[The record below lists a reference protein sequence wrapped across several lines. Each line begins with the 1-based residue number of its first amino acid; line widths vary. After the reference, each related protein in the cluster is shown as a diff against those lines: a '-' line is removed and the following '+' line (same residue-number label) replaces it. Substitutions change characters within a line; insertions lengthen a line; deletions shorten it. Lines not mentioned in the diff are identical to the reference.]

1 MLKTLVL
8 FAATFGAV
16 TAKADL
22 LSFTPATQ
30 TINVG
35 GTATIDVQVS
45 GLARGQ
51 AVGSFDLTVL
61 SNNSIVTPL
70 SVLFLGNLG
79 TPADELLGSD
89 LSVAGAVNAFEVSL
103 EDTATLLGLQASQ
116 PFSLFRISYQGIA
129 VGSTVLTLKNSPRVV
144 SDGDGTI
151 IPFTNTATATINV
164 VGTEGTVPEPS
175 SWILLASMVA
185 FTGFVIHRRR
195 VTS

>member
-16 TAKADL
+16 SARADL
-22 LSFTPATQ
+22 ISFTPATQ

-45 GLARGQ
+45 GLAAGK

-61 SNNSIVTPL
+61 SNSSIVTPL
-70 SVLFLGNLG
+70 SVLFLGSLG
-79 TPADELLGSD
+79 VPADEITGSD

-103 EDTATLLGLQASQ
+103 EDTATLLGLQSSQ

-129 VGSTVLTLKNSPRVV
+129 VGSTILTLKSTPRVV

-164 VGTEGTVPEPS
+164 VGSTDTVPEPS
-175 SWILLASMVA
+175 SWILLASMLVFA
-185 FTGFVIHRRR
+185 GFVMHRRR
-195 VTS
+195 AIS